1 MLAFLVTFSTKPKPS
16 SSPHRDRAT
25 EAADASPTCSLN
37 LALNRWITEALYNE
51 PTRCHTN
58 V

>member
-1 MLAFLVTFSTKPKPS
+1 MLAFLVTFSTKPKPR
-16 SSPHRDRAT
+16 SSPHRDRAS

-37 LALNRWITEALYNE
+37 LALNRWITDAFYDEH
-51 PTRCHTN
+51 TRCHAN